1 MDNIFE
7 WIPYVLY
14 LFVPS
19 IAVLGC
25 IISVIGKIF
34 NKSDDKRNIFAKIGR
49 ISVKVLGIW
58 LRIVVY
64 LLILAMLSGVIILLL
79 GGGIGQK

>member
-1 MDNIFE
+1 MENIFE

-14 LFVPS
+14 LFVPA

-25 IISVIGKIF
+25 ITSVIGKIF
-34 NKSDDKRNIFAKIGR
+34 NKSDDKSNISARIGR
-49 ISVKVLGIW
+49 ISVKMLGIW

-64 LLILAMLSGVIILLL
+64 LLILAMLSVVIILLL
-79 GGGIGQK
+79 GGGIGQN